1 MLITR
6 TPLRISFFGGGTD
19 YPAWYWEHGGMVLSA
34 TIDKY
39 SYIICRYLP
48 QYFDY
53 RYLIKYSVVEKTK
66 RLESIEHPS
75 VRECLRFLNITRGVE
90 IAYSS
95 DVPAMSGL
103 GSSSAFTVGLLNALY
118 ALKGQTVTKHQLA
131 LDAIHVEQ
139 ERIKEHVGS
148 QDQVAAAFG
157 GLNKITFGGCDVF
170 SVHPLPLPAE
180 RILAL
185 QSHFMLFFTGLS
197 RTASHI
203 AKEQI
208 ASIKRNTSNLVDTA
222 ALADEAEKML
232 QNTKFSPDAFG
243 QLLHESWEV
252 KRRATDKITT
262 PHIDGIYAAARRAGA
277 TGGKL
282 LGAGGGGFM
291 LFFVEPDLQ
300 SRVRAALH
308 KLLYVPLSFEYQ
320 GSQLIYYAPTHE
332 PEND

>member
-6 TPLRISFFGGGTD
+6 TPLRISLFGGGTD
-19 YPAWYWEHGGMVLSA
+19 YPAWFREHGGKVLST

-39 SYIICRYLP
+39 SYLTVRYLP

-53 RYLIKYSVVEKTK
+53 RYLIKYSAVEKTK

-75 VRECLRFLNITRGVE
+75 VRECLRFLNVTRGVE

-118 ALKGQTVTKHQLA
+118 ALQGKTVTKRQLA

-139 ERIKEHVGS
+139 EKIKESVGS

-157 GLNKITFGGCDVF
+157 GLNKITFGGRDHFLVE
-170 SVHPLPLPAE
+170 PLRLPAE
-180 RILAL
+180 RLQAL
-185 QSHFMLFFTGLS
+185 ESHLMLFFTGIA
-197 RTASHI
+197 RTASSI

-208 ASIKRNTSNLVDTA
+208 RKIERKQCNLADLA
-222 ALADEAEKML
+222 ALTDKAENILLHGKL
-232 QNTKFSPDAFG
+232 SPDEFG
-243 QLLHESWEV
+243 RLLHESWKL
-252 KRRATDKITT
+252 KRCATDKITT
-262 PHIDGIYAAARRAGA
+262 PRIDAIYAAARRAGA
-277 TGGKL
+277 IGGKL

-291 LFFVEPDLQ
+291 LFFVEPDRQGHVRKAL
-300 SRVRAALH
+300 SRLLH
-308 KLLYVPLSFEYQ
+308 VPFSFEYQ

-332 PEND
+332 PENR